1 MLTLFL
7 SSLLDEVEGGRTNT
21 VLAEW
26 GEAYGWS
33 ALVGEAMV
41 ASLDAAGLE
50 SHARTARAAG
60 KEMTAEWLELIAA
73 DWPRIREEIL
83 TPA

>member
-1 MLTLFL
+1 MLTMFL

-26 GEAYGWS
+26 GDAYGWS
-33 ALVGEAMV
+33 TLVGQAMV
-41 ASLDAAGLE
+41 ASLDEGKLTAA
-50 SHARTARAAG
+50 ADAARAAD

-73 DWPRIREEIL
+73 DWPRISGQIL
-83 TPA
+83 SS